1 MTSLPHPYSRL
12 SSPCFSRG
20 LPRGLSLNR
29 SRRSARVLGL
39 LLALACAAAPLSES
53 IAATATPKAKSAK
66 TAAKT
71 AKTTKAAKAAK
82 AAKAVKGAKLVKT
95 AAAPKP
101 VARPVDYAG
110 EQVNF
115 REWQAVADFE
125 QEMAGKHG
133 FEPEALKAL
142 MSQVNYID
150 SAVQLVK
157 PAPPGKPKNWQAY
170 RDRFIEPVRVDA
182 GVSFWNE
189 NAAALARAEATYGV
203 PAEIIVGIIGVETVY
218 GRNTG
223 RFRVMDVL
231 TTLAFAYPDT
241 PNREA
246 RMNFFRGELEN
257 TLLLARKS
265 NIDALSLVGSFA
277 GAVGLPQFMPG
288 SILAYGVDFDA
299 DGQIDLR
306 NSAVDAIGS
315 VANFLV
321 QHGWKAGQSGPVAYQ
336 AQVSPDR
343 AWESFIGQG
352 LEAKF
357 SPEQL
362 AAAGVVSN
370 LTLPAD
376 RLFGL
381 IDLQNGAEATEYWLA
396 TDNFFAITQYNRSY
410 FYAMS
415 VVELGR
421 AVRLARGV

>member
-1 MTSLPHPYSRL
+1 MTS
-12 SSPCFSRG
+12 
-20 LPRGLSLNR
+20 SLR
-29 SRRSARVLGL
+29 SIPLRCSLL
-39 LLALACAAAPLSES
+39 LLALACAAAC
-53 IAATATPKAKSAK
+53 AANAAPSKAKPNTVPGKSAK
-66 TAAKT
+66 
-71 AKTTKAAKAAK
+71 
-82 AAKAVKGAKLVKT
+82 
-95 AAAPKP
+95 PKP
-101 VARPVDYAG
+101 PVRKVDYAG

-115 REWQAVADFE
+115 HEWKAVADFE
-125 QEMAGKHG
+125 EEMVSKHG
-133 FEPEALKAL
+133 FDRDELKVLIAK
-142 MSQVNYID
+142 VNYID

-170 RDRFIEPVRVDA
+170 KALFIEPVRIDA
-182 GVSFWNE
+182 GVDFWNR
-189 NAAALARAEATYGV
+189 NAAALARAEAEYGV

-231 TTLAFAYPDT
+231 ATLAFAYPET
-241 PNREA
+241 PNRDA
-246 RMNFFRGELEN
+246 RMAFFRSELEN

-265 NIDALSLVGSFA
+265 NIDPLTLIGSFA

-288 SILAYGVDFDA
+288 SILAYGVDFDG

-306 NSAVDAIGS
+306 NSPVDAIGS

-321 QHGWKAGQSGPVAYQ
+321 QHGWQAGQAGPIAYPADVA
-336 AQVSPDR
+336 PGR

-352 LEAKF
+352 LAAKF
-357 SPEQL
+357 TAAEL
-362 AAAGVVSN
+362 AAAGAVSSSA
-370 LTLPAD
+370 LPASQ
-376 RLFGL
+376 LFGL

-421 AVRLARGV
+421 AVRLARGL

>member
-1 MTSLPHPYSRL
+1 MTSLPHPLSRRF
-12 SSPCFSRG
+12 SHCFSRCFSP
-20 LPRGLSLNR
+20 LRF
-29 SRRSARVLGL
+29 RRSSRALSL
-39 LLALACAAAPLSES
+39 LLAFACGAVPVTDSFADTTKTKPKAGTTAPKT
-53 IAATATPKAKSAK
+53 AKTVKATAKVVK
-66 TAAKT
+66 TAAK
-71 AKTTKAAKAAK
+71 
-82 AAKAVKGAKLVKT
+82 
-95 AAAPKP
+95 PKP
-101 VARPVDYAG
+101 AVRAVDYAG

-115 REWQAVADFE
+115 REWKAVADFE
-125 QEMAGKHG
+125 DEMVGKHG
-133 FEPEALKAL
+133 FEPETLKAL

-170 RDRFIEPVRVDA
+170 RDRFIEPVRIDA

-231 TTLAFAYPDT
+231 TTLAFAYPET
-241 PNREA
+241 PNRDA
-246 RMNFFRGELEN
+246 RMRFFRGELEN

-265 NIDALSLVGSFA
+265 SMDPLSLVGSFA

-299 DGQIDLR
+299 DGHVDLR

-321 QHGWKAGQSGPVAYQ
+321 QHGWKADQTGPIAYQ
-336 AQVSPDR
+336 AQVSPSR

-357 SPEQL
+357 SADEL

-370 LTLPAD
+370 LSLPVGK
-376 RLFGL
+376 LFGL